1 MILDMKGSYPSISLV
16 RFCRL
21 LGITR
26 QALYQHGWRSEEL
39 NIEAELII
47 QQVIEIRK
55 RHPVIGTRKLYLML
69 QPFLLEHQI
78 KIGRDKLFD
87 LLAAYKLLVRRR
99 RGRIATTQSYHRFHK
114 YPNLIREM
122 EVTSINQ
129 LWVCDITYYKMM
141 GKFVYL
147 SFVTD
152 AYSRKII
159 GYHVAET
166 LETIHSLKA
175 LEMAINGVDS
185 SRRHGTIHHSDR
197 GIQYCSEGY
206 VKLLEQNGILI
217 SMTENGDPLENPI
230 AERVNGIIKNEYL
243 NRNRC
248 NTIKE
253 LEAKL
258 SQVVTFY
265 NHERPHTS
273 CGMST
278 PAKVH
283 EQNMLVARKWKTYYR
298 SKKSATV
305 P

>member
-1 MILDMKGSYPSISLV
+1 MKDSYPSISLE

-21 LGITR
+21 LGVTR
-26 QALYQHGWRSEEL
+26 QALYQYGWRIEGL

-47 QQVIEIRK
+47 QQVIDIRK

-69 QPFLLEHQI
+69 QSFFLEHQI

-99 RGRIATTQSYHRFHK
+99 QRRISTTQSYHRFHK
-114 YPNLIREM
+114 YPNLIKGM
-122 EVTSINQ
+122 KVTGINQ
-129 LWVCDITYYKMM
+129 LWVSDITYYKLA

-152 AYSRKII
+152 AYSRKVI

-166 LETIHSLKA
+166 LETIHSLQA
-175 LEMAINGVDS
+175 LHTAIDGLNS
-185 SRRHGTIHHSDR
+185 SNKHTLIHHSDR

-206 VKLLEQNGILI
+206 VNLLKKNHIQI

-230 AERVNGIIKNEYL
+230 AERINGIIKEEYL
-243 NRNRC
+243 QRYHY

-253 LEAKL
+253 LEEKL
-258 SQVVTFY
+258 NQVVPFY
-265 NHERPHTS
+265 NNERPHSS
-273 CGMST
+273 CSMLA

-283 EQNMLVARKWKTYYR
+283 DQNLAIERKWKAYYR
-298 SKKSATV
+298 SKSSTTV